1 MTIRVNHIK
10 KELHLSVRD
19 IAFLGI
25 PKQTKSHVLFK
36 SAEIGREIHQKIQ
49 DQRKREDSKSE
60 TEFFLKYQFKVQEWQ
75 VIIRGRID
83 LVTRSLESIK
93 IEEIKSVFLKRF
105 DGSPDDLRLRPYKLQ
120 LQCYAWLFKQC
131 QENIASVSLHLI
143 LLNRYDK
150 KQFDVMIPYQDM
162 SKFVRERIKHILSIE
177 KERQT
182 LHEKKIRSLS
192 NLRFPFPFRLYQ
204 EEIIQK
210 IEEKINEGINLII
223 EAPSGLGK
231 TVVSLYPLISKAIF
245 ERTKIFFLTAKT
257 TQRYI
262 VEKTLTLFHDQ
273 EVDFLALALK
283 AKEKMCVNSFYFCH
297 EEYCPFLKNHLQK
310 FPEDF
315 IERFVK
321 QRGIIDPRSIEE
333 EALASEAFCPFELA
347 LDISLEADIIIGDYN
362 YVFHPRVSLQRF
374 FGETVRKKQQYY
386 LIIDEAH
393 NLVDR
398 SLSYYSHDLTQ
409 RQITELKYSIRQLK
423 RNIKGIPLPEFLPSA
438 LERIFR
444 SLRAEFNNN
453 KVSTH
458 LLREFNLDEFLRVFT
473 RLEEKIPNYLQ
484 FLMEREIH
492 SPEDPILNFY
502 YHLRDFVETG
512 ALAKNAE
519 EFSILF
525 NSQESKIK
533 ILCKDAS
540 EFLQQRLNFFKS
552 SIAISATITPF
563 PFYRDL
569 LGFPIDKTVYK
580 RYPSPFPPE
589 NRKILVIPE
598 IDTRFKQREYFY
610 DEIAY
615 LINKVVTIK
624 KGKYFA
630 FFPSFKFLEK
640 VASLLILEESLI
652 VLKQSNTMHESD
664 RQEFIDTIEGS
675 SHVLAL
681 AVTAG
686 IFAEGIDF
694 PGILDGVFIIGP
706 SLPAVTFERELLQ
719 QFYEEKFSN
728 GFAYAYQFPGL
739 TRSFQAAGRLIR
751 TPSDRGIILFIGRR
765 YATPNYATYF
775 PPYYY
780 SKSPRELV
788 SDDITSEIKVF
799 WEKKVGVSS
808 TKM

>member
-1 MTIRVNHIK
+1 MTIRVNHKK

-19 IAFLGI
+19 ISFLGL
-25 PKQTKSHVLFK
+25 PKQTKSHITFK

-49 DQRKREDSKSE
+49 AQKKEENSNSE
-60 TEFFLKYQFKVQEWQ
+60 AEYFVKHQLKIHGWQ

-83 LVTRSLESIK
+83 LVTRSPESVK

-131 QENIASVSLHLI
+131 EKETVSLSLHII
-143 LLNRYDK
+143 LMNRFDK
-150 KQFDVMIPYQDM
+150 KQFDVLIPYQDM
-162 SKFVRERIKHILSIE
+162 SKFVREKVKHILIIE
-177 KERQT
+177 EARHSRRK
-182 LHEKKIRSLS
+182 KKISSLA

-210 IEEKINEGINLII
+210 IEENITKGINLII

-231 TVVSLYPLISKAIF
+231 TVVSLYPLISKAIIDG
-245 ERTKIFFLTAKT
+245 TKVFFLTAKT
-257 TQRYI
+257 TQRHI
-262 VEKTLTLFHDQ
+262 VEKTLTLFHEQ
-273 EVDFLALALK
+273 EVDFLALTLK
-283 AKEKMCVNSFYFCH
+283 AKEKMCVNTFYFCH
-297 EEYCPFLKNHLQK
+297 EEYCPFLRNYLQQ

-315 IERFVK
+315 IEKFVK
-321 QRGIIDPRSIEE
+321 QRGIIDPELIEE

-347 LDISLEADIIIGDYN
+347 LDISLEADIIIGDFN

-374 FGETVRKKQQYY
+374 FGESVRKKQQYY

-409 RQITELKYSIRQLK
+409 RQIFELKRSIRQLK
-423 RNIKGIPLPEFLPSA
+423 KKTKGIPLPEFLPPA

-444 SLRAEFNNN
+444 TLRAEFDN

-458 LLREFNLDEFLRVFT
+458 LLRDFNLDEFHKVYT

-492 SPEDPILNFY
+492 SPEDPILDFY
-502 YHLRDFVETG
+502 YHLRDFVETA
-512 ALAKNAE
+512 ALAENAE
-519 EFSILF
+519 EFSILY

-540 EFLQQRLNFFKS
+540 VFLQQRLNSFKS

-580 RYPSPFPPE
+580 RFSSPFPPE

-598 IDTRFKQREYFY
+598 IDTRFKQRQYYY
-610 DEIAY
+610 DEIAQ
-615 LINKVVTIK
+615 LINKVLGIK
-624 KGKYFA
+624 RGKYFA
-630 FFPSFKFLEK
+630 FFPSFRFLEK
-640 VASLLILEESLI
+640 VASFIDLEENLV
-652 VLKQSNTMHESD
+652 VLKQSNAMRESD
-664 RQEFIDTIEGS
+664 RQEFIHTIENT
-675 SHVLAL
+675 SHVLAF

-719 QFYEEKFSN
+719 QYYEERFSN

-751 TPSDRGIILFIGRR
+751 TPSDRGVILFIGRR
-765 YATPNYATYF
+765 FASPYYATYF
-775 PPYYY
+775 PPHYYK
-780 SKSPRELV
+780 KSPRELI
-788 SDDITSEIKVF
+788 SDNIKHEIEVF
-799 WEKKVGVSS
+799 WKKKEGVLSP
-808 TKM
+808 KN